1 MASRRLRPPLQLRK
15 TPPAV
20 LLPPHRIVVVFFFRD
35 VDTPIR
41 IEHLLRHRNVNHGRH
56 WQASQFAKSRSQ
68 RHTGTCA
75 PPLAG
80 GVCHLRKINKSV
92 WYRLMNV
99 DHSSFAVKNGQTYL
113 WPQVIGI
120 CGETERNVPCASRGR
135 RRRRNNLVS
144 VVVHIPVSVPV
155 PVAIVVVVG
164 GGKGAIG
171 RRECPLMLSSGGKEN
186 GPLID

>member
-1 MASRRLRPPLQLRK
+1 MADTGRHPNSPR
-15 TPPAV
+15 
-20 LLPPHRIVVVFFFRD
+20 VVRN
-35 VDTPIR
+35 DTPAR
-41 IEHLLRHRNVNHGRH
+41 
-56 WQASQFAKSRSQ
+56 AP
-68 RHTGTCA
+68 
-75 PPLAG
+75 PPLAR

-99 DHSSFAVKNGQTYL
+99 DHSSFVVKNGQTYL
-113 WPQVIGI
+113 WPQVTGI

-135 RRRRNNLVS
+135 RRRRNNHVS

-155 PVAIVVVVG
+155 PVAVVVVVG

-186 GPLID
+186 GPLIDYVCLPFNRPTYLCTK